1 MAPEKACEIE
11 SWLRFAEDDWSY
23 ARHGQQDFPRGAA
36 WNYHQAAEKY
46 LKAVLLDEGTEPPR
60 THDLLH
66 LVSLLRPAL
75 PADHTV
81 VRAAAAMKVFG
92 PARRYPGDLPEVTP
106 SECAKTALACDTIR
120 QFALARIGA
129 DAANRGPAAAS
140 T

>member
-1 MAPEKACEIE
+1 MAPEKARETE

-23 ARHGQQDFPRGAA
+23 ARHGQQHFPRGAA
-36 WNYHQAAEKY
+36 WNEHQAAEKY
-46 LKAVLLDEGTEPPR
+46 LKAILLDDGTEPPR

-75 PADHTV
+75 PPDHAL
-81 VRAAAAMKVFG
+81 VRAAAAMKLFG
-92 PARRYPGDLPEVTP
+92 PSRRYPGDVPEVTP
-106 SECAKTALACDTIR
+106 SESAKAAQACDTIR

-129 DAANRGPAAAS
+129 GAANRGQSADS